1 MLLELIRVG
10 MYAIPVY
17 IHIISTKRKQTGRAE
32 KLKEHENTQG
42 GHKRGK
48 QHNWTEEDILEA
60 LNDIKNGQ
68 SINAHGTVGNH

>member
-32 KLKEHENTQG
+32 KLKEHENIQG
-42 GHKRGK
+42 GH
-48 QHNWTEEDILEA
+48 NTL
-60 LNDIKNGQ
+60 
-68 SINAHGTVGNH
+68 